1 MEALEGKR
9 PGIFLDLLSVNLLL
23 DYGIK
28 KILEILPQALLSTV
42 RLLGKVRGKKGKN
55 ALQKALSIKK
65 SKHDTAI
72 I

>member
-28 KILEILPQALLSTV
+28 KIQEILPQALPAVDCATSWKSE
-42 RLLGKVRGKKGKN
+42 REKGKKRL
-55 ALQKALSIKK
+55 AK
-65 SKHDTAI
+65 STID
-72 I
+72 

>member
-28 KILEILPQALLSTV
+28 KILEILPQALPCCH
-42 RLLGKVRGKKGKN
+42 RLCDFLEK
-55 ALQKALSIKK
+55 
-65 SKHDTAI
+65 
-72 I
+72 

>member
-28 KILEILPQALLSTV
+28 KILEILPQALSTV